1 MTEAISNLGYI
12 KLPEYGFANDQRAIT
27 ALSIREKSRKLL
39 EEDQSLEGAISTFT
53 VEASFPSSQ
62 SIALLLPGIVHAPQT
77 VFEHQISTLSG
88 LGHDVIGI
96 NYSDSAYSQ
105 ELLKA
110 QIADFIKNPINQ
122 DKAITLIGVSLG
134 ACIIIDLLGNANTD
148 ELKNVKNAIMLG
160 TIYSVADL
168 KNGPFGKLLRFA
180 NKTTPKPVAE
190 RFASLARML
199 FRVDRLY
206 AGKDDSRSEELK
218 AELHNV
224 SGQALVARTKAIGN
238 TRAIEEL
245 GRIDDVSVLLG
256 WWEDDYAS
264 PEARQKLKNLFPRK
278 EEFLIDGHHGWTS
291 SNASQINAA
300 ISRFFSHQNA

>member
-1 MTEAISNLGYI
+1 MTEAISNLGHI
-12 KLPEYGFANDQRAIT
+12 KLPEYGFANDHKAIT

-39 EEDQSLEGAISTFT
+39 EEDHSLEGAISTFT
-53 VEASFPSSQ
+53 TEASSPNSR
-62 SIALLLPGIVHAPQT
+62 SIVLLLPGIIHAPQT
-77 VFEHQISTLSG
+77 VFEHQIPTLSG
-88 LGHDVIGI
+88 LGHDVVGI

-134 ACIIIDLLGNANTD
+134 ACVIIDLLGDAYTD
-148 ELKNVKNAIMLG
+148 ELKNVKTAIMLG

-168 KNGPFGKLLRFA
+168 KNGPFGKLLRLA
-180 NKTTPKPVAE
+180 NRTTPKPVAE

-206 AGKDDSRSEELK
+206 AGKDGSRSEEIK
-218 AELHNV
+218 AELRNV

-245 GRIDDVSVLLG
+245 GRIDDVSVLLE
-256 WWEDDYAS
+256 WWEDDYVS
-264 PEARQKLKNLFPRK
+264 PEAKQKLKDLFPRK
-278 EEFLIDGHHGWTS
+278 EEFLINGHHGWTS
-291 SNASQINAA
+291 SNADQINAA
-300 ISRFFSHQNA
+300 ISGFFSHQNT

>member
-1 MTEAISNLGYI
+1 MTEAISNLGHI
-12 KLPEYGFANDQRAIT
+12 KLPEYGFANDHRIIT

-39 EEDQSLEGAISTFT
+39 EENHSLEGAISTFT
-53 VEASFPSSQ
+53 TEASSPNSR
-62 SIALLLPGIVHAPQT
+62 SIALLLPGIIHAPQT
-77 VFEHQISTLSG
+77 VFEHQIPTLSG
-88 LGHDVIGI
+88 LGYDVVGI

-134 ACIIIDLLGNANTD
+134 ACVIIDLLGDAATD

-168 KNGPFGKLLRFA
+168 KNGPFGKLLRLA

-206 AGKDDSRSEELK
+206 AGKDGSRSEEIK
-218 AELHNV
+218 TELRNV
-224 SGQALVARTKAIGN
+224 SGQALVARTRAIGN

-264 PEARQKLKNLFPRK
+264 PEAKQKLKDLFPRK

-291 SNASQINAA
+291 SNADQINAA
-300 ISRFFSHQNA
+300 ISGFFSHQNA